1 MAWSLVAES
10 AAGVSTVDTSLLLTI
25 GMALVA
31 TFYFRRNRMQ
41 RRVNNTVL
49 GELAMLRAIVASLPD
64 AIYVKDADSRFLLA
78 NQATAKNM
86 GAASGNDLLGK
97 TDFEFFPREL
107 AAAFY
112 EDEQRVLESGS
123 AQVSKE
129 EQIKGPE
136 GRTRYMLTTKV
147 PLVDYAGKKV
157 GLVGIGRNITERKAV
172 ESELERTR
180 DELAFKA
187 AHDSLT
193 SLLNREAILEW
204 LDREL
209 ARSSRENS
217 SFAVLLA
224 DVDHFK
230 NINDEHGHPTGDEVL
245 REVAQ
250 RLMNSV
256 RVYDLVGR
264 YGSEEFLIVLPNCE
278 GATVALSRAERLRKD
293 ISSSPILTE
302 KRPISV
308 TMSIGILAT
317 EERSDLTAIDVIH
330 EVDAALYA
338 AKAAGRNC
346 SRLALLGVPDT
357 GDALHTMN

>member
-1 MAWSLVAES
+1 
-10 AAGVSTVDTSLLLTI
+10 
-25 GMALVA
+25 
-31 TFYFRRNRMQ
+31 
-41 RRVNNTVL
+41 
-49 GELAMLRAIVASLPD
+49 
-64 AIYVKDADSRFLLA
+64 
-78 NQATAKNM
+78 
-86 GAASGNDLLGK
+86 
-97 TDFEFFPREL
+97 
-107 AAAFY
+107 
-112 EDEQRVLESGS
+112 
-123 AQVSKE
+123 
-129 EQIKGPE
+129 
-136 GRTRYMLTTKV
+136 MLTTKV

-250 RLMNSV
+250 LLMNSV